1 MKPAKSFTLSVVVAA
16 LPFFCSYVVDALAS
30 ESDCSDL
37 KNRYTEVQNTA
48 NEQKLNSL
56 LLESSSRGCLEVAKV
71 LLENGASAEA
81 RGATG
86 QTALHFAAKAGED
99 KLVDL
104 LLSKGANIEQR
115 DLKGAT
121 PLFLA
126 AEAKHKEVVKLLLQ
140 RGAQAEAPGRSGTTP
155 LSAAAFNGD
164 TASVKLLLAAKADV
178 NATDVSGKSPIIYAA
193 ARGFQPIVELF
204 LKNGV
209 DTNSRYE
216 HQLTLL
222 MWASGHTNDVPEA
235 DGLALVKM
243 LLDHGAHLDDVDDRG
258 KTALTMAVELDHGA
272 VVKELLQRGAKSDI
286 KDKEGKSALD
296 SATNDEIKKLLQAH

>member
-1 MKPAKSFTLSVVVAA
+1 MKTCKSFALSCVLAA
-16 LPFFCSYVVDALAS
+16 LPFFCLDGVGARAS

-37 KNRYTEVQNTA
+37 NTRYLEVQKTA
-48 NEQKLNSL
+48 NEQKLNSM
-56 LLESSSRGCLEVAKV
+56 LLESSSKGCLDLARV

-81 RGATG
+81 RGSTG

-126 AEAKHKEVVKLLLQ
+126 AEAKHEDVVKRLLQ
-140 RGAQAEAPGRSGTTP
+140 HGAQAQAPGRSGTTP

-164 TASVKLLLAAKADV
+164 TASVKLLLDAKADV

-193 ARGFQPIVELF
+193 ARGFQAIVELF
-204 LKNGV
+204 LNNGINV
-209 DTNSRYE
+209 NAKYE
-216 HQLTLL
+216 HDLMLL
-222 MWASGHTNDVPEA
+222 MWASGHTNDVPETDA
-235 DGLALVKM
+235 VALVKM
-243 LLDHGAHLDDVDDRG
+243 LIDKGARLDESDDRG
-258 KTALTMAVELDHGA
+258 KTALMIAAQLGHGDT
-272 VVKELLQRGAKSDI
+272 VQELLQRGAKTDI
-286 KDKEGKSALD
+286 KDKDGKSALD
-296 SATNDEIKKLLQAH
+296 SAPNDEIRKLLQPH